1 MTINDD
7 VLIVDDDPIAQS
19 IYKSYFA
26 SIGIH
31 RTHSA
36 MTGKQGLQLLN
47 SEAAGVGL
55 IILDIHMPEMD
66 GIECLRHLHTLKYD
80 GHLVIGSSAHR
91 ADTQSAQK
99 LALLY
104 GLNLLGFIS
113 KPLTKRKLEQVLSP
127 EQASEPSQLAS

>member
-1 MTINDD
+1 MNTTKD

-36 MTGKQGLQLLN
+36 LTGKQGLQLLN
-47 SEAAGVGL
+47 GETIDVGL

-66 GIECLRHLHTLKYD
+66 GIECL
-80 GHLVIGSSAHR
+80 
-91 ADTQSAQK
+91 
-99 LALLY
+99 
-104 GLNLLGFIS
+104 
-113 KPLTKRKLEQVLSP
+113 
-127 EQASEPSQLAS
+127 